1 MQTGYMDPV
10 PTAFRNPFIFDE
22 MPRHGLTCREMLL
35 ECGYAVYAGEHMQA
49 LRMIAQARQFAAGR
63 KQFEVQ
69 INLYILEAYCYIRED
84 QVEKGIQ
91 AFTAA
96 YNMAHPI
103 GILSSLIEGGQA
115 MRTLIQTIRRTGNHG
130 LDEAWLDTVAGKA
143 TTYAKRCN
151 AILQQMNCQSRSKPV
166 TFRLSSREKETLNLL
181 SEGMSREEIGEQM
194 GITIH
199 GVKRH
204 LTSLYEKLGAT
215 SRSDAVIRAE
225 AMGLFQQK
233 QPAYQDDMT

>member
-1 MQTGYMDPV
+1 
-10 PTAFRNPFIFDE
+10 
-22 MPRHGLTCREMLL
+22 
-35 ECGYAVYAGEHMQA
+35 
-49 LRMIAQARQFAAGR
+49 
-63 KQFEVQ
+63 
-69 INLYILEAYCYIRED
+69 
-84 QVEKGIQ
+84 
-91 AFTAA
+91 
-96 YNMAHPI
+96 
-103 GILSSLIEGGQA
+103 